1 MNSYLQFVT
10 KSLSRQK
17 MMAILAGVSI
27 ILATTLLT
35 ALGLS
40 YSLMKDAMIQQA
52 QEVGGHDHAVIT
64 NLGRSTAEQIRHEPL
79 VNNAGLSLTLG
90 AFKLPG
96 GGINVT
102 IEGFDSEVRSM
113 QNVQLLEGRFPTK
126 ENEIAL
132 EQAVL
137 KQMGITGEIGQKI
150 TLDISSI
157 KGTPGPE
164 LRQTITFTL
173 SGILKNSIGT
183 NASNIGLGLASP
195 DAAVKLLPADYQ
207 KYSIFIRVADG
218 HNPEQVISDIARKY
232 EISKNQILYN
242 DMLMAAQGYNGG
254 SIRDSSLGWIL
265 TGGLVLLAACL
276 VIYNVFHISM
286 LRRIPQFGMLR
297 AIGAEPRQIRSL
309 VLGEAFLLCIIAIP
323 LGMLA
328 GAGFAEWL
336 SQMIAGLFNPDMLGV
351 SSAKEAQEVIR
362 NYHSLS
368 YWPFVLAGCIS
379 LTATLLSVLVPSR
392 RASRVSPTVAITG
405 RAAVSIPVRRK
416 RTAHNVAR
424 IRHFV
429 SYMARLNLKRNP
441 GRTFTTML
449 SLFMGIVVFV
459 SIHSF
464 SMSLSGTAKADQLLE
479 GDYDLFVNQDNKQAG
494 FSEQD
499 ITSIEDLSGI
509 KEVRT
514 AQYQRAEKGD
524 VQIKGAPVLSTNEV
538 FGYNLSMLSKLKEF
552 TLQGPFDEAAL
563 KQGTGVIAINPISSI
578 EEMQLPSLKV
588 GDKISVHGKEV
599 TVVGVAAQH
608 AYQRTYDLLGYDVIM
623 PSAVYRELYGR
634 SDVQAVQ
641 LFVDPQADRHS
652 IETVLGTIKDKVP
665 SSTLVSHEEAQ
676 VQVANTKRQMNI
688 LAWEFIGFVGL
699 IGALNI
705 FNTNYTNIHTRTV
718 EFGTMQAIGMEKR
731 QLFSMIIWEGL
742 LYGLVAALIGV
753 VAGSGISYF
762 LHSIN
767 GDLASWRLPL
777 VEIVW
782 SFIGAIAI
790 CLVSTSLP
798 LRKVN
803 RMSSI
808 DNLRAID

>member
-17 MMAILAGVSI
+17 MMAILAGISI

-40 YSLMKDAMIQQA
+40 YSLMKDAMIHQA
-52 QEVGGHDHAVIT
+52 EEVGGHHHAVIY
-64 NLGRSTAEQIRHEPL
+64 NLDRSTAEQIRHEPL
-79 VNNAGLSLTLG
+79 VNDAGLSLTLG
-90 AFKLPG
+90 AFTLPG

-113 QNVQLLEGRFPTK
+113 QNVQLLEGKFPTK

-157 KGTPGPE
+157 NGSAGHE
-164 LRQTITFTL
+164 LRQTLTFKL

-183 NASNIGLGLASP
+183 NATNIGLGLASP
-195 DAAVKLLPADYQ
+195 DAAVKLLPVDYQ

-242 DMLMAAQGYNGG
+242 DMLMAAQGYKGS
-254 SIRDSSLGWIL
+254 SIRDSSLGWVL

-351 SSAKEAQEVIR
+351 SSTKEAQEVIR
-362 NYHSLS
+362 SYHSLS
-368 YWPFVLAGCIS
+368 YWPFVLAGCVS
-379 LTATLLSVLVPSR
+379 LAATLLSVLVPSR
-392 RASRVSPTVAITG
+392 KASRVSPTVAITG

-479 GDYDLFVNQDNKQAG
+479 GDYDLFVNQNNKQAG
-494 FSEQD
+494 FSEQNV
-499 ITSIEDLSGI
+499 TSIESLSGI
-509 KEVRT
+509 REVRT
-514 AQYQRAEKGD
+514 AQYQHAEKDD

-538 FGYNLSMLSKLKEF
+538 FGYNPSMLSKLKEF
-552 TLQGPFDEAAL
+552 MLQGSIDEAAL
-563 KQGTGVIAINPISSI
+563 KQGTGVIAINPMSV
-578 EEMQLPSLKV
+578 EGVQLPHLKV
-588 GDKISVHGKEV
+588 GDKITVHGKEM
-599 TVVGVAAQH
+599 TVVGVAGGH
-608 AYQRTYDLLGYDVIM
+608 AYQRTYDRLGYDVIM
-623 PSAVYRELYGR
+623 PSAVYQELYGR

-652 IETVLGTIKDKVP
+652 IETALGAIKDKVP

-676 VQVANTKRQMNI
+676 AQVANTKRQMNI

-767 GDLASWRLPL
+767 GDLASWRFPF

-782 SFIGAIAI
+782 SFIGAIVI